1 MAGFYDVY
9 VLSGDRSKA
18 TVVQFLDRFL
28 PERKETADDYPVPR
42 YSDSP
47 EICLDT
53 ADELLTYL
61 EHHPDEPHS
70 IYWAS
75 RASGDPHHAMLFAT
89 IDGHAVY
96 GLSVEG
102 NEQEFL
108 ASLMAFLD
116 SAKGYIDFENPP
128 PDDVPE
134 FEKKMADGIK

>member
-1 MAGFYDVY
+1 MGGFYDVY

-18 TVVQFLDRFL
+18 TVVQFFDRFL

-75 RASGDPHHAMLFAT
+75 QASGDPYHAMLFAT
-89 IDGHAVY
+89 TDGHAVY
-96 GLSVEG
+96 GLSVVR
-102 NEQEFL
+102 NEREYL
-108 ASLMAFLD
+108 ASLMAFLN
-116 SAKGYIDFENPP
+116 SANGYIDFEYPP
-128 PDDVPE
+128 PDSAPK
-134 FEKKMADGIK
+134 FEKKMVDGVK